1 MVKMQATMTEQ
12 FSELY
17 AATYCQRT
25 FAKKKTNKTNVEGNT
40 VVHPERIVEKTSKLK
55 LTERQEEDI
64 EWTTPCWSFRNNI
77 VLQAW

>member
-25 FAKKKTNKTNVEGNT
+25 FAKKKQIKVASVEGNT
-40 VVHPERIVEKTSKLK
+40 VVHPERNVEKPASKINWK
-55 LTERQEEDI
+55 TKEDI
-64 EWTTPCWSFRNNI
+64 EWSTPCRSFRNNI